1 MKIGKEQGIA
11 ILVFGLILL
20 TAGILVLVA
29 VPSWGEWI
37 ADYPAR
43 IASSTSLPAQAAP
56 IIQGMSG
63 IFGPLLKQV
72 GGYIKTVGYFVGSL
86 LTIFSLGVT
95 AAGAMVIRAAVSKSA

>member
-37 ADYPAR
+37 ASYPEK

-56 IIQGMSG
+56 IVQGMSG
-63 IFGPLLKQV
+63 IFGPLLEQV
-72 GGYIKTVGYFVGSL
+72 
-86 LTIFSLGVT
+86 
-95 AAGAMVIRAAVSKSA
+95 